1 MKNDEIF
8 IQKKNV
14 LINKSIAKRILIK
27 NHLNIKIVK
36 ICFFDKTNYN

>member
-27 NHLNIKIVK
+27 NLNIKIVR

>member
-14 LINKSIAKRILIK
+14 LINKNIAKRILIK
-27 NHLNIKIVK
+27 NFNIKVIKV
-36 ICFFDKTNYN
+36 CFFDKTNDN

>member
-14 LINKSIAKRILIK
+14 LINKNIAKRILIK
-27 NHLNIKIVK
+27 NLNIKVIKV
-36 ICFFDKTNYN
+36 CFF